1 MSNNKN
7 SNDYTD
13 FENTVKAYIKQGK
26 MKLQTDL
33 VQTSQA
39 IYSIAQNKTKCF
51 IKNMD
56 KGLDKEEREY
66 LTSLILSSMHQAFCY
81 GYGIGKIENDG
92 FYSLLFST

>member
-7 SNDYTD
+7 INNYTE
-13 FENTVKAYIKQGK
+13 FENTVKTYIRQGRT
-26 MKLQTDL
+26 KLQNDL

-39 IYSIAQNKTKCF
+39 IHSIAQNKTKCF
-51 IKNMD
+51 MKNMD

-81 GYGIGKIENDG
+81 GYGIGKIENDR
-92 FYSLLFST
+92 FYGLLFST